1 LNKRLYSQPRWS
13 RDKDRKVAPKQRLA
27 DCRQCWQAAVRGEEP
42 KEAQMQGSLWL
53 LSEHRGSTLLWS
65 DKQVASYRDHTSS
78 SRCTQLHRHP
88 SPRCLQLGSCQLCEV
103 RAPAMGEEGIFRL
116 HSLPHAL
123 VSVSG
128 SSRRED
134 PCCEYRVGPTN

>member
-65 DKQVASYRDHTSS
+65 DKQVASYRDRPGPHI
-78 SRCTQLHRHP
+78 QQP
-88 SPRCLQLGSCQLCEV
+88 
-103 RAPAMGEEGIFRL
+103 L
-116 HSLPHAL
+116 HSAAQTPLPQMLAAGLLSAL
-123 VSVSG
+123 
-128 SSRRED
+128 
-134 PCCEYRVGPTN
+134 